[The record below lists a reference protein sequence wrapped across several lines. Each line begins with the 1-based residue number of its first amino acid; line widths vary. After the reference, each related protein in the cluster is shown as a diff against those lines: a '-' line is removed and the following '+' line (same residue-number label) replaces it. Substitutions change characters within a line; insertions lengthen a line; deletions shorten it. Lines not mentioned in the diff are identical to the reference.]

1 MVLINQASYQEFLNI
16 EAIGKKT
23 LPIYYNRFHLFA
35 ISIDNSQIY
44 VAKDNDETVGFIVCN
59 IFKNEDR
66 IHIMSIGVEPEK
78 QQKGYGTELINF
90 IKNMEYN
97 TVSLYVQTTNEKAV
111 NFYKKNSFQVDKKLD
126 GYYYT
131 LEDKDAYYMIFNK

>member
-1 MVLINQASYQEFLNI
+1 MTLINKATCKDYQDI
-16 EAIGKKT
+16 EIIGKKI
-23 LPIYYNRFHLFA
+23 LPIYYSRFHLFA
-35 ISIDNSQIY
+35 ISINNNQIY
-44 VAKDNDETVGFIVCN
+44 TIKDNDKTVGFIVCD
-59 IFKNEDR
+59 IFKNDNR

-97 TVSLYVQTTNEKAV
+97 TVSLYVQTTNKKAV